1 MILFQSLLF
10 IQGKLIV
17 TTVVIGVDIFQRALL
32 SIRLF
37 SRPISLAIAI

>member
-17 TTVVIGVDIFQRALL
+17 TTVVIWVDIFQRALL

-37 SRPISLAIAI
+37 S